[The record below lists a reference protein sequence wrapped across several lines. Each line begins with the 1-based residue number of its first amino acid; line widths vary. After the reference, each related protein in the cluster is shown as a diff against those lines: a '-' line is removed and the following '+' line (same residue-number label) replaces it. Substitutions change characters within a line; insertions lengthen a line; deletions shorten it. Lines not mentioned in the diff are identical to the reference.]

1 MVSSLDPIRCAFF
14 KHIGEE
20 IAVISVVNKRTFVF
34 HTSMVRFTVS
44 YSYTLIDLRFLVG
57 LCDVD
62 VTISTSGKRL
72 YSSMT
77 TMR

>member
-1 MVSSLDPIRCAFF
+1 MVVSVFPWWFSSLDPIRCAFF

-20 IAVISVVNKRTFVF
+20 ITVISVVNKRTFVF

-57 LCDVD
+57 FSLQ
-62 VTISTSGKRL
+62 R
-72 YSSMT
+72 
-77 TMR
+77 